1 MRLAAV
7 TKPLAIV
14 LWLAALLSPLFV
26 VRAPTVPATL
36 QLSMATKVTGA
47 VQVYFDTGSGYTEA
61 RSERQSLKT
70 TDGTPAEYTFS
81 LPVSLSRA

>member
-26 VRAPTVPATL
+26 VRTPTVPATL
-36 QLSMATKVTGA
+36 QLNLATKVAGA
-47 VQVYFDTGSGYTEA
+47 IQVYFDTGSGYAESH
-61 RSERQSLKT
+61 SERQSL
-70 TDGTPAEYTFS
+70 
-81 LPVSLSRA
+81 